1 MDFKK
6 SKKLLAILAA
16 CYWALVLVVYLV
28 AGDQFHY
35 TAVTSDALSA
45 SVTIGELVDGM
56 NVTQTVTMP
65 AEQTTG
71 LELLA
76 GTYGRANS
84 GTLHFVLLNEAGD
97 TVLTQD
103 VDVST
108 LADGRYTAIPFSG
121 PLDTQRGGT

>member
-16 CYWALVLVVYLV
+16 CYWALVLVVDLV
-28 AGDQFHY
+28 AGDQFRH

-45 SVTIGELVDGM
+45 SAAIGEMVDGM
-56 NVTQTVTMP
+56 TVTQTVTMP
-65 AEQTTG
+65 ADQTTG

-84 GTLHFVLLNEAGD
+84 GTLHLVLTNEAGE
-97 TVLTQD
+97 
-103 VDVST
+103 
-108 LADGRYTAIPFSG
+108 
-121 PLDTQRGGT
+121 

>member
-1 MDFKK
+1 MDFRK

-16 CYWALVLVVYLV
+16 CYWALALAVYLV

-56 NVTQTVTMP
+56 TVTQTVTVP

-84 GTLHFVLLNEAGD
+84 GTLHLALTNEAGD
-97 TVLTQD
+97 AVL
-103 VDVST
+103 
-108 LADGRYTAIPFSG
+108 A
-121 PLDTQRGGT
+121 